1 MGGLGNFSI
10 DPAMLQRRVI
20 VIWLGFCVL
29 LGKSRFT
36 AVEAKDRALHGG
48 SEDCK
53 SATLTIFKGTHME

>member
-10 DPAMLQRRVI
+10 DPAMLHRRVI

-36 AVEAKDRALHGG
+36 AVEAKDRALHG
-48 SEDCK
+48 DRK
-53 SATLTIFKGTHME
+53 IARVRH